1 MATKMKTRTVKAT
14 LFLSILFFAG
24 FIGPLSALSTGVS
37 AQSAPPLVYVSAS
50 GSDTTGTGSL
60 ASPYATISHAVSSA
74 AAGTT
79 IVIEPGTYN
88 EMVNISK
95 RLTLESASSQP
106 SDTVVNAFGRTYGIE
121 VIGQAASG
129 TVIEGLTVS
138 HANNHGI
145 FVQDSSMVTIEY
157 NVVAN
162 NGLSPSAC
170 PAPPAVPTSPCIQE
184 NKAIE
189 LTGTSDST
197 VAANTVVNNVA
208 DGGIGVADDGPINPG
223 GLGSGTPNPSI
234 GNIVSGNTVIGN
246 AGGCGIVVAA
256 YNPGEGVINNVVSSN
271 YVVNGLPGGIVVAAD
286 VPHTSAINNSVV
298 DNTVL
303 NNLIPGV
310 VVHSNTPGDLVS
322 GTNVI
327 GNIISG
333 NAGFGPQTTGI
344 MLIGAINGSA
354 IVTDTTIP
362 GNVLHNEHFGILAEN
377 ATGTSVSSD
386 NAFDHTVSVPVVGA
400 TISQLSLSSLSGGLS
415 SLTSTVSSIDSTVS
429 SVNGQVATLSDVS
442 YAALV
447 VAVVLGL
454 VAIALSVRKR
464 G

>member
-1 MATKMKTRTVKAT
+1 
-14 LFLSILFFAG
+14 
-24 FIGPLSALSTGVS
+24 
-37 AQSAPPLVYVSAS
+37 
-50 GSDTTGTGSL
+50 
-60 ASPYATISHAVSSA
+60 
-74 AAGTT
+74 
-79 IVIEPGTYN
+79 TYN

-145 FVQDSSMVTIEY
+145 FVQDSSRVTIEY
-157 NVVAN
+157 NVVSN

-333 NAGFGPQTTGI
+333 NAGFGPQTTGV

-354 IVTDTTIP
+354 IVTDTTVS
-362 GNVLHNEHFGILAEN
+362 GNVLHNEHFGILAVN

-415 SLTSTVSSIDSTVS
+415 SLTSTVSSMDSTVS

>member
-37 AQSAPPLVYVSAS
+37 AQSAPLLVYVSAS

-157 NVVAN
+157 NVVSN

-327 GNIISG
+327 GNLTV
-333 NAGFGPQTTGI
+333 PR
-344 MLIGAINGSA
+344 L
-354 IVTDTTIP
+354 P
-362 GNVLHNEHFGILAEN
+362 GRRRTA
-377 ATGTSVSSD
+377 
-386 NAFDHTVSVPVVGA
+386 
-400 TISQLSLSSLSGGLS
+400 
-415 SLTSTVSSIDSTVS
+415 
-429 SVNGQVATLSDVS
+429 
-442 YAALV
+442 
-447 VAVVLGL
+447 
-454 VAIALSVRKR
+454 
-464 G
+464 

>member
-1 MATKMKTRTVKAT
+1 MKTRTVKAT

-37 AQSAPPLVYVSAS
+37 AQSAPLLVYVSAS

-157 NVVAN
+157 NVVSN

-170 PAPPAVPTSPCIQE
+170 PAPPAVPT
-184 NKAIE
+184 
-189 LTGTSDST
+189 
-197 VAANTVVNNVA
+197 
-208 DGGIGVADDGPINPG
+208 
-223 GLGSGTPNPSI
+223 
-234 GNIVSGNTVIGN
+234 
-246 AGGCGIVVAA
+246 
-256 YNPGEGVINNVVSSN
+256 
-271 YVVNGLPGGIVVAAD
+271 
-286 VPHTSAINNSVV
+286 
-298 DNTVL
+298 
-303 NNLIPGV
+303 
-310 VVHSNTPGDLVS
+310 
-322 GTNVI
+322 
-327 GNIISG
+327 
-333 NAGFGPQTTGI
+333 
-344 MLIGAINGSA
+344 
-354 IVTDTTIP
+354 
-362 GNVLHNEHFGILAEN
+362 
-377 ATGTSVSSD
+377 
-386 NAFDHTVSVPVVGA
+386 
-400 TISQLSLSSLSGGLS
+400 
-415 SLTSTVSSIDSTVS
+415 
-429 SVNGQVATLSDVS
+429 
-442 YAALV
+442 
-447 VAVVLGL
+447 
-454 VAIALSVRKR
+454 
-464 G
+464 